1 MIIMGKD
8 KKRAGMVAMIMKKMK
23 GSKYEDM
30 KGSNEQMTHAKYE
43 EGAEQDNKSA
53 MDECAS
59 QMMQAFES
67 KDSTKLKECM
77 RNMVKMVMSE
87 NKSEDGE

>member
-8 KKRAGMVAMIMKKMK
+8 KKRAGMVATIMKKI

-30 KGSNEQMTHAKYE
+30 KSDNEQMTHSKYE
-43 EGAEQDNKSA
+43 EGAEQDQKSA

-59 QMMQAFES
+59 QMLQAVET
-67 KDSTKLKECM
+67 KDAAKMKSCM
-77 RNMVKMVMSE
+77 KNMVKMILKEQEPS
-87 NKSEDGE
+87 NED